1 MFGDS
6 IVICVFW
13 GEGGTREEASGVSFI
28 KNYIK
33 NVYLKGGE
41 ILTAKSDQ
49 ISYVCS
55 NGSRNVRLHQASYG
69 SRYAGTV
76 QRSES

>member
-6 IVICVFW
+6 IVICVF

-33 NVYLKGGE
+33 NVYLKGGNF
-41 ILTAKSDQ
+41 K
-49 ISYVCS
+49 
-55 NGSRNVRLHQASYG
+55 
-69 SRYAGTV
+69 
-76 QRSES
+76 